1 MGCLSAGG
9 GYNDLALLDTYIID
23 ELKRR
28 ERERQ
33 QRERQRP
40 SVEIPLVR
48 DDEEDRRSE
57 REELPSGGT
66 VVQID
71 F

>member
-1 MGCLSAGG
+1 M
-9 GYNDLALLDTYIID
+9 LDTYIIE

-40 SVEIPLVR
+40 SVEIPIVR
-48 DDEEDRRSE
+48 EEDADDLRSE
-57 REELPSGGT
+57 REAPPSGGT
-66 VVQID
+66 VVTID